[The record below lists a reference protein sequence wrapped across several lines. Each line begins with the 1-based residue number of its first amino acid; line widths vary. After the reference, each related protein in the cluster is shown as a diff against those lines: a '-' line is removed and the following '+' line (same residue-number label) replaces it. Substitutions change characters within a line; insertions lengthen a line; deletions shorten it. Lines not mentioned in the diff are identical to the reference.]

1 MISVEE
7 ALTRLLA
14 LLEALPPEQISLAD
28 GLGRVL
34 AEDVSAR
41 RTQPPFAVSAM
52 DGYAVRADDVARMPV
67 ELRIVAEVP
76 AGAGFGGHVGP
87 GEAARIFTG
96 APMPDG
102 ADTIVIQEDTERLG
116 DRVRVVEGAPR
127 GRYVRRA
134 GLDFAEGDAL
144 LNAGRRLSARD
155 VGLVAA
161 MNRPWLF
168 VHRRPRIGIL
178 STGDEIVMPGD
189 PIGPH
194 QIVSSNSLA
203 LAAIV
208 TACGGVPVSVGNAP
222 DDPEALRRIAAA
234 TSGVDLLV
242 TTGGVSVGEHDLV
255 REALAED
262 GLELDFWQI
271 AMRPG
276 KPLMVGRYRGTPMI
290 GLPGNPVSTLVCALL
305 FLKPAI
311 ERLSGLSAAAEPVA
325 TARLGAALAANDRRQ
340 DYLRARLARAADGVE
355 EVFAF
360 EVQDSSM
367 MRLLSAA
374 DCLILRPPH
383 APPPPP
389 AASCRSSAFRRELGR
404 SDRLPALK
412 FDPPAVLDAPRE
424 LK

>member
-1 MISVEE
+1 LISVEE
-7 ALTRLLA
+7 ALSRLLEPLA
-14 LLEALPPEQISLAD
+14 ALPPEQISLVD

-34 AEDVSAR
+34 TEDVAAR

-52 DGYAVRADDVARMPV
+52 DGYAVRAEDVAAIPV

-96 APMPDG
+96 APLPAG
-102 ADTIVIQEDTERLG
+102 TDTIVIQEDTERS
-116 DRVRVVEGAPR
+116 DDHVRVLEGAPR

-134 GLDFAEGDAL
+134 GLDFTEGEVL
-144 LNAGRRLSARD
+144 LHPGRRLGARD
-155 VGLVAA
+155 IGLLAA

-203 LAAIV
+203 LSAVVA
-208 TACGGVPVSVGNAP
+208 ACGGIAVSVGNAP
-222 DDPEALRRIAAA
+222 DDPAALRRIAAA
-234 TSGVDLLV
+234 TRGVDLLV
-242 TTGGVSVGEHDLV
+242 TTGGASVGDHDLV
-255 REALAED
+255 REVLAAD
-262 GLELDFWQI
+262 GFDLDFWQI

-276 KPLMVGRYRGTPMI
+276 KPLMAGRYCGTPML
-290 GLPGNPVSTLVCALL
+290 GLPGNPVSTVVCAML
-305 FLKPAI
+305 FLVPAI
-311 ERLSGLSAAAEPVA
+311 ERLSGLATAAETPA
-325 TARLGAALAANDRRQ
+325 TARLGAALVQNDRRQ
-340 DYLRARLARAADGVE
+340 DYLRARLTCAADGIE
-355 EVFAF
+355 EVFPF

-374 DCLILRPPH
+374 DCLIIRPPH
-383 APPPPP
+383 APAAATGGNVPILRFP
-389 AASCRSSAFRRELGR
+389 AGAM
-404 SDRLPALK
+404 PI
-412 FDPPAVLDAPRE
+412 
-424 LK
+424 

>member
-7 ALTRLLA
+7 ALSRLLA
-14 LLEALPPEQISLAD
+14 PLEKLPPEQVSIVD

-34 AEDVSAR
+34 AEDVAAR

-52 DGYAVRADDVARMPV
+52 DGYAVRAEDVAAVPV

-87 GEAARIFTG
+87 RETARIFTG
-96 APMPDG
+96 APLPAG
-102 ADTIVIQEDTERLG
+102 TDTIVIQEDTQRDG
-116 DRVRVVEGAPR
+116 DRVQVLEGAPR
-127 GRYVRRA
+127 GRYVRRE
-134 GLDFAEGDAL
+134 GLDFAEGDIL
-144 LNAGRRLSARD
+144 LKAGRRLTARD
-155 VGLVAA
+155 IGLVAA

-203 LAAIV
+203 LSAFV
-208 TACGGVPVSVGNAP
+208 TACGGIPVSVGNAP
-222 DDPEALRRIAAA
+222 DDPEALRQIAAA
-234 TSGVDLLV
+234 TRGVDLLV
-242 TTGGVSVGEHDLV
+242 TTGGASVGEHDLV
-255 REALAED
+255 RDVLGSD

-276 KPLMVGRYRGTPMI
+276 KPLMVGSYRGTPMV

-305 FLKPAI
+305 FLRPAL
-311 ERLSGLSAAAEPVA
+311 ERLSGASTPAEAAP
-325 TARLGAALAANDRRQ
+325 TARLGAALPKNDRRQ
-340 DYLRARLARAADGVE
+340 DYLRSRLARAADGVL
-355 EVFAF
+355 EVFPF

-367 MRLLSAA
+367 MRLLSEA
-374 DCLILRPPH
+374 DCLVVRPPN
-383 APPPPP
+383 APAI
-389 AASCRSSAFRRELGR
+389 AAGATVPIVEFPGGA
-404 SDRLPALK
+404 LPI
-412 FDPPAVLDAPRE
+412 
-424 LK
+424 